1 MAKSS
6 KKAGKKRQPILPPT
20 VEEEDIISDDDAD
33 FIYNELSSGRLNF
46 LARYI
51 DYYNHY
57 C

>member
-1 MAKSS
+1 MARGS
-6 KKAGKKRQPILPPT
+6 KKVGKKRQPILPPT
-20 VEEEDIISDDDAD
+20 EEEEDIISDDDAD

-51 DYYNHY
+51 HYYNHY